1 MSRPAH
7 GAIYRFTKTGAA
19 AAFVLVL
26 SENDYNAVTRDV
38 VIVPIFADEA
48 MGENNAVVRVSPTHI
63 AHCTRVTTVLQENL
77 ELARGGIPC
86 PPQVLARIKRGICA
100 YLSLQRLVERTPA
113 PPVDTTRDRW
123 WPRQSAVYYAPLD
136 APDGERKLFAV
147 MSEDDWNSRP
157 GSRYSTGAKLT
168 SKGRPPEHWRAPL
181 EIPVPGGVVVA
192 GHLYLL
198 VHAAMSP
205 KPPNPPRPAGLD
217 DEQMAQLAAKTAA
230 VLSLP

>member
-1 MSRPAH
+1 MSRPVH
-7 GAIYRFTKTGAA
+7 GAIYRFTKTGAV

-48 MGENNAVVRVSPTHI
+48 MGESDAAVRVSLTHI
-63 AHCTRVTTVLQENL
+63 AHCTRVTTVLQEDL
-77 ELARGGIPC
+77 ELSRRGITC

-113 PPVDTTRDRW
+113 PPVETTRDTW
-123 WPRQSAVYYAPLD
+123 WPRQSAVHYAPLEALD
-136 APDGERKLFAV
+136 DERKLFAV
-147 MSEDDWNSRP
+147 ISEDDWNSRP
-157 GSRYSTGAKLT
+157 GSRYSTGVKLT
-168 SKGRPPEHWRAPL
+168 SKGRSPEHWRAPL
-181 EIPVPGGVVVA
+181 EVPVPGGVAVS

-205 KPPNPPRPAGLD
+205 KSPNPPRPAALD
-217 DEQMAQLAAKTAA
+217 DEQMAQLAAKTAD
-230 VLSLP
+230 VLSL